1 MAAPHWI
8 SPDELVHVPYGASPL
23 SKLGENIN
31 HLYRYHSPAL
41 VNLALVN
48 TGSATTASYTY
59 IFAMPASTDAEPP
72 SATTNYRMEVHGFT
86 DQSTTLTAQLYWQ
99 AGQSTS
105 TWNTAFSA
113 SGTVH
118 GDGWVRGTGGL
129 RTDVTHGKLV
139 ISSSGGLSDIVP
151 HCVIIY
157 PQAPLSLPTVKTD
170 DGFIPYVSTVLE
182 SVTGAG
188 IHREMLNR
196 FRENVRVILRA
207 RKQAVFGYA
216 DTETA
221 THRFSNATNSSALVA
236 VTGAHLPGQRG
247 ATITVRY
254 RITDIAG
261 GTSNKAYLAEL
272 GGETVA
278 LTVDDTDRTATMVL
292 ASEEPQFKITA
303 VPNTALEIK
312 YIQADWVPGD

>member
-31 HLYRYHSPAL
+31 HLYRYHSPPI
-41 VNLALVN
+41 VNMALVN
-48 TGSATTASYTY
+48 TGSATASTRTY
-59 IFAMPASTDAEPP
+59 IFAMPASTDAVSP
-72 SATTNYRMEVHGFT
+72 ATTTNYRMEVHGFT
-86 DQSTTLTAQLYWQ
+86 DQSTTLTAQLWYQ

-113 SGTVH
+113 SGTVN
-118 GDGWVRGTGGL
+118 GDGWVRGTGAL
-129 RTDVTHGKLV
+129 LTTVTHGKLV
-139 ISSSGGLSDIVP
+139 VSASAGNIVP

-157 PQAPLSLPTVKTD
+157 PYAPLGLPTVKTD

-182 SVTGAG
+182 SVTGAP

-207 RKQAVFGYA
+207 RKQAVFGYT

-221 THRFSNATNSSALVA
+221 TYRFTNATNSSSLVA
-236 VTGAHLPGQRG
+236 AMGSHIPGQRG

-261 GTSNKAYLAEL
+261 GSSNKAYLSEL
-272 GGETVA
+272 GGETVE

-292 ASEEPQFKITA
+292 ESEEPQFKIVA

-312 YIQADWVPGD
+312 YIQADWVPGN

>member
-48 TGSATTASYTY
+48 TGSATASSRTY

-86 DQSTTLTAQLYWQ
+86 DQSTTLTAQLWYQ

-105 TWNTAFSA
+105 TWSTAFSA
-113 SGTVH
+113 SGTVN
-118 GDGWVRGTGGL
+118 GDGWVRGTGAL
-129 RTDVTHGKLV
+129 LTTVTHGKLV
-139 ISSSGGLSDIVP
+139 ISAAAGNIVP

-157 PQAPLSLPTVKTD
+157 PQAPLPQPTVKTD

-196 FRENVRVILRA
+196 FRENVRVILRS
-207 RKQAVFGYA
+207 RRQAVFGYV

-221 THRFSNATNSSALVA
+221 THRFTNTNNSSALVA

-254 RITDIAG
+254 RITGTAG
-261 GTSNKAYLAEL
+261 GTSNKVYLAEL

-278 LTVDDTDRTATMVL
+278 LTVDDTDRTETMVL